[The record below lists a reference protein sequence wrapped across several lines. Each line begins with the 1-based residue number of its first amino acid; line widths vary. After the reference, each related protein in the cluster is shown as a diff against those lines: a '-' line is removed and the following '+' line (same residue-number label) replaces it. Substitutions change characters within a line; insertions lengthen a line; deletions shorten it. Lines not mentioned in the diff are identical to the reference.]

1 VPRAAP
7 FRDLPTVRELRVA
20 APELAER
27 ERYAANDTKMSQIAD
42 ILDAKGRDVFTI
54 AGTATVFEAI
64 EKMVEANV
72 GALLVDDGGGVLG
85 IMTERDYLRRVTLQG
100 RDERTTPVREIMS
113 SPVIYVTPETEV
125 EECMALMTERR
136 IRHVPVVADDDLVG
150 VISIGDLVKF
160 RSREQSFQIR
170 YLTEYITAR

>member
-1 VPRAAP
+1 MAP
-7 FRDLPTVRELRVA
+7 SRQ
-20 APELAER
+20 PELCCKR
-27 ERYAANDTKMSQIAD
+27 HKMSRVAD
-42 ILDAKGRDVFTI
+42 ILGEKGREVLTI
-54 AGTATVFEAI
+54 ESSATVFEAI

-72 GALLVDDGGGVLG
+72 GALLVDDGAGVLG

-100 RDERTTPVREIMS
+100 CDEKETPVRDIMS
-113 SPVIYVTPETEV
+113 SPVIYVTPETEI

-136 IRHVPVVADDDLVG
+136 IRHAPVVDGETLVG

-160 RSREQSFQIR
+160 QSRQQSFQIR

>member
-1 VPRAAP
+1 MS
-7 FRDLPTVRELRVA
+7 RV
-20 APELAER
+20 
-27 ERYAANDTKMSQIAD
+27 AD
-42 ILDAKGRDVFTI
+42 ILETKGRNVLTI
-54 AGTATVFEAI
+54 PGSATVFEAI

-72 GALLVDDGGGVLG
+72 GSLLVDDRDGGLG
-85 IMTERDYLRRVTLQG
+85 IITERDYLRRVTLQG

-113 SPVIYVTPETEV
+113 SPVIYVTPDTEV

-136 IRHVPVVADDDLVG
+136 IRHLPVVGDDGLVG

-160 RSREQSFQIR
+160 RSQEQSFQIR